1 MNYHALR
8 GFFVGPKHVHLV
20 SGMYLFPLVYLRAI
34 SLLSVFGFDIF
45 QIGPNQ
51 MFLSPEVIC
60 LISEAMPLEK
70 EKQIELGISACSGFQ
85 RLRFQEW

>member
-34 SLLSVFGFDIF
+34 SLLSVFAFDIF
-45 QIGPNQ
+45 QVGPNQ

-60 LISEAMPLEK
+60 LISEAISVGKGETLE
-70 EKQIELGISACSGFQ
+70 L
-85 RLRFQEW
+85 